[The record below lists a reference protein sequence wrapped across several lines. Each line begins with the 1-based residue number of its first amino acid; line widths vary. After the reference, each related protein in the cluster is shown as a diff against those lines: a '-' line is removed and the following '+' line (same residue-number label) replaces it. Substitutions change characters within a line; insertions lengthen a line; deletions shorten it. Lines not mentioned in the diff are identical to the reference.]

1 MKKIV
6 YISLPMAGVE
16 DTIWERYEYAKKYIK
31 ETPEFED
38 ATIISPINISN
49 FAPGHAI
56 SCERT
61 HSYGWY
67 IGRDVERLC
76 DCTDIFMCDVGEN
89 SRGCRIEHETA
100 KIMEINRHY
109 MEKK

>member
-1 MKKIV
+1 
-6 YISLPMAGVE
+6 MAGVE

-38 ATIISPINISN
+38 ATIISPINISD

-76 DCTDIFMCDVGEN
+76 DCTDIFMCEGWEK

-100 KIMEINRHY
+100 KIMEINIHY

>member
-1 MKKIV
+1 MGKIRICKEI
-6 YISLPMAGVE
+6 YQRNAG
-16 DTIWERYEYAKKYIK
+16 
-31 ETPEFED
+31 FED

-76 DCTDIFMCDVGEN
+76 DCTDIFMCDGWEN